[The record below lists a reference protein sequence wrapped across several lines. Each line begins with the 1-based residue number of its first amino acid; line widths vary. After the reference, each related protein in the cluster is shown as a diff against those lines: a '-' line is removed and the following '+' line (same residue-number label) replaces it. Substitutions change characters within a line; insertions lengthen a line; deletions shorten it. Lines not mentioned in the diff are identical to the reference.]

1 MEVKHDDGSCRRL
14 GDPII
19 LLVVTISV
27 LQVRWKVALLLFF
40 FGPFAGTFVNLLAE
54 LLLNSVLGHP
64 GEVRHPNFLWR
75 VIGVYVFDF
84 PYVIGLHSAVLA
96 TVLVILYARYG
107 SSLASGPH
115 TGVRGFASGVLVGG
129 AVGTSFAAL
138 ILLLS
143 AVAHQNPGFA
153 DFVSGGTRDRLD
165 LSTELL
171 LSICTGAVDGIL
183 IATLGEKCFRPK
195 HLDGAVESATT

>member
-1 MEVKHDDGSCRRL
+1 MTTGATEAWAIL
-14 GDPII
+14 II

-27 LQVRWKVALLLFF
+27 LRVRWKVALLLFF
-40 FGPFAGTFVNLLAE
+40 FGPFVGTFVNLLAE
-54 LLLNSVLGHP
+54 LLLNSIVGHP

-107 SSLASGPH
+107 SSLERRPHSGLRVF
-115 TGVRGFASGVLVGG
+115 TSGVLVGG
-129 AVGTSFAAL
+129 AVGALFAAR
-138 ILLLS
+138 ILFLS

-153 DFVSGGTRDRLD
+153 DFVSGGTCDRLD
-165 LSTELL
+165 LSSELL
-171 LSICTGAVDGIL
+171 LSICTGAVDGAL
-183 IATLGEKCFRPK
+183 IAILGRKGFRPRA
-195 HLDGAVESATT
+195 LDHAVARATT